1 MKKLGVF
8 VTAILLMGASQL
20 GMAADKVTDSSLKV
34 AVVNVQQVL
43 QQSPKVV
50 QLTKKLENEFKPR
63 QQKINDQQKAL
74 EAQLESFKKE
84 SLTMSQKDKDA
95 TQKKISD
102 ERANLLKQVV
112 AYQQDLS
119 KEQNKIMRDILSNL
133 NSVVSNLA
141 KKDNFNLVLDSQAV
155 IYSSNG
161 TDLTKDVASQFNK

>member
-161 TDLTKDVASQFNK
+161 TDLTKDVA